1 VTDKP
6 VQLSVPPGT
15 SRHLR
20 ITIDVVRPSARPPRG
35 GIILGAGI
43 TDVAI
48 PGVSYHPQMRVPNDE
63 ASTFSRPSSRT
74 PVVVFS
80 RPLANAN
87 LLLGLLDTDDPVMG
101 RLFSLPKAMDATITG
116 TAVSSHGASLEQ
128 VIEFLN
134 PQPPN
139 SLQAMASSWLAQLPR
154 FRPSNLVE
162 TANSPWI
169 ADLADKHPSI
179 TLSWSHVE
187 SVNSISLDV
196 TPLASRPT
204 EISITSPG
212 GNRLDL
218 SVPKAGGLISFP
230 ALTTD
235 TMKVS
240 FIRVAHKVTVLPAVP
255 VQFTVPVGLQG
266 VSIPALHVLPEAGL
280 DLSKKI
286 SLPCGDGPDLTIDG
300 QATTTSLTGTI
311 GNLVDFQ
318 PLQFHACEPFGVLH
332 MNSGDHSFE
341 AKSGTQPFEVTSL
354 IIQKAA
360 TSVAAKSPARRM
372 ATIGHW
378 NSQFRTISVSAG
390 PSTYLVVSQN
400 FNRGWVATMDGHT
413 LKAVRIDGW
422 QQGYLVP
429 AGQAGTVHLVMA
441 PDRIFRL
448 LLALGGLLVIGLIVL
463 AFRKGK
469 KRYPNAIGPISLP
482 PKWILL
488 VGTVVVLGLVAG
500 RLGLVLVPMLL
511 CGRWLGTRALALVAF
526 GTFAAAGVMASLM
539 PAALRSPTAG
549 AFGKPAQILSVIA
562 LSAVLS
568 ALVITGRR
576 FRGDRVPHT
585 ELSNAHLDRQNQ
597 DAAPVHAED

>member
-1 VTDKP
+1 
-6 VQLSVPPGT
+6 
-15 SRHLR
+15 
-20 ITIDVVRPSARPPRG
+20 
-35 GIILGAGI
+35 
-43 TDVAI
+43 
-48 PGVSYHPQMRVPNDE
+48 
-63 ASTFSRPSSRT
+63 
-74 PVVVFS
+74 
-80 RPLANAN
+80 
-87 LLLGLLDTDDPVMG
+87 
-101 RLFSLPKAMDATITG
+101 
-116 TAVSSHGASLEQ
+116 
-128 VIEFLN
+128 
-134 PQPPN
+134 
-139 SLQAMASSWLAQLPR
+139 
-154 FRPSNLVE
+154 
-162 TANSPWI
+162 
-169 ADLADKHPSI
+169 
-179 TLSWSHVE
+179 
-187 SVNSISLDV
+187 
-196 TPLASRPT
+196 
-204 EISITSPG
+204 
-212 GNRLDL
+212 
-218 SVPKAGGLISFP
+218 
-230 ALTTD
+230 
-235 TMKVS
+235 
-240 FIRVAHKVTVLPAVP
+240 
-255 VQFTVPVGLQG
+255 
-266 VSIPALHVLPEAGL
+266 
-280 DLSKKI
+280 
-286 SLPCGDGPDLTIDG
+286 
-300 QATTTSLTGTI
+300 
-311 GNLVDFQ
+311 
-318 PLQFHACEPFGVLH
+318 
-332 MNSGDHSFE
+332 
-341 AKSGTQPFEVTSL
+341 
-354 IIQKAA
+354 
-360 TSVAAKSPARRM
+360 
-372 ATIGHW
+372 
-378 NSQFRTISVSAG
+378 
-390 PSTYLVVSQN
+390 
-400 FNRGWVATMDGHT
+400 MDGHT